1 MPLPFAIIG
10 AMWIDLRSDT
20 VTRPTAGMLKAMG
33 EAEVGDD
40 VFGEDP
46 TVNSL
51 QELCAELTGHEA
63 GLFVP
68 TGTMGNE
75 IAVAVHT
82 RPGDEVILEES
93 SHIFNY
99 ELAAMAVYAGVLAR
113 PLPSERGWLT
123 LEQIQSAVHP
133 SEYYM
138 ARTGLISLENTHN
151 MKGGAIYPQEE
162 AERIIE
168 YARREKIP
176 VHLDGARVFNAAV
189 ALGKPVREL
198 TKNYDS
204 VMFCF
209 SKGLGAPVGSI
220 LLGSQGFIEE
230 ARIVRKRLGG
240 GMRQVGVLAAACLY
254 ALEHHVERL
263 SEDHENAKL
272 LADALSEFP
281 GVRVIPPQTNIVIF
295 ELLAMTASEFTERLK
310 RKGVLAIAVGE
321 KKVRLVTHL
330 DVSREAIK
338 RAIEAIREI
347 LAH

>member
-1 MPLPFAIIG
+1 
-10 AMWIDLRSDT
+10 MWIDLRSDT
-20 VTRPTAGMLKAMG
+20 VTRPTPGMLRAMS

-46 TVNSL
+46 TVNRL
-51 QELCAELTGHEA
+51 QDLCAELAGHEA

-93 SHIFNY
+93 SHILNY
-99 ELAAMAVYAGVLAR
+99 ELSAMAAYAGVLAR
-113 PLPSERGWLT
+113 ALPSERGWLT
-123 LEQIQSAVHP
+123 LEQIRSAVRP

-168 YARREKIP
+168 YAHREKIP

-198 TKNYDS
+198 TQNYDS

-209 SKGLGAPVGSI
+209 SKGLGAPVGSM
-220 LLGSQGFIEE
+220 LVGSHSFIEE

-272 LADALSEFP
+272 LAEALSEFS
-281 GVRVIPPQTNIVIF
+281 GVRVIPPETNIVIF
-295 ELLAMTASEFTERLK
+295 ELSAMTAPEFTERLK
-310 RKGVLAIAVGE
+310 EKGVLAIAVGE
-321 KKVRLVTHL
+321 KRVRLVTHL
-330 DVSREAIK
+330 DVNSQAIK
-338 RAIEAIREI
+338 RAIEAMRDV